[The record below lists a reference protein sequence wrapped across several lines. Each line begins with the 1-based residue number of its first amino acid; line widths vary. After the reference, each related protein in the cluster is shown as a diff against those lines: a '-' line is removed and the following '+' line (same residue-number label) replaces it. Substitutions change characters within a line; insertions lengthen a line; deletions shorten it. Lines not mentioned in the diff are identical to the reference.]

1 MAVRKATAVWNGNLK
16 EGSGT
21 MTLPSQGYEGPY
33 TYASRF
39 EEGKGTNPEELIGAA
54 IAGCF
59 SMHLANQLAQAGSTP
74 ESINTTASVRIES
87 GVINQIVLDTTVN
100 APGLSQDVFD
110 EKVAFS
116 KANCPVSKALAA
128 VGDISVNATLQA

>member
-1 MAVRKATAVWNGNLK
+1 MAVRKAEAVWQGTLK

-21 MTLPSQGYEGPY
+21 MKLPSQGYEGPY

-54 IAGCF
+54 IAGCY
-59 SMHLANQLAQAGSTP
+59 SMHLANQLATAGFPP
-74 ESINTTASVRIES
+74 ESINTTASVRIEA
-87 GVINQIVLDTTVN
+87 GVINQIVLDTTVS
-100 APGLSQDVFD
+100 APGIGQDVFE

-128 VGDISVNATLQA
+128 VGDITVNATLQ

>member
-1 MAVRKATAVWNGNLK
+1 MAVRKAEAVWQGTLK

-21 MTLPSQGYEGPY
+21 MKLPSQGYEGPY

-54 IAGCF
+54 IAGCY
-59 SMHLANQLAQAGSTP
+59 SMHLANQLATAGFPP
-74 ESINTTASVRIES
+74 ESINTTASVRIEA
-87 GVINQIVLDTTVN
+87 GTINQIVLDTTVS
-100 APGLSQDVFD
+100 APGVGQDVFE

-128 VGDISVNATLQA
+128 VGDITVNATLQ

>member
-1 MAVRKATAVWNGNLK
+1 MAVRKAEAAWQGTLK
-16 EGSGT
+16 EGSGA
-21 MTLPSQGYEGPY
+21 MKLPSQGYEGPY

-39 EEGKGTNPEELIGAA
+39 EEGQGTNPEELIGAA

-59 SMHLANQLAQAGSTP
+59 SMHLANQLATAGFTP
-74 ESINTTASVRIES
+74 DSINTTASVRIEA
-87 GVINQIVLDTTVN
+87 GTINQIVLDTQVS
-100 APGLSQDVFD
+100 APGLGQDVFD

-128 VGDISVNATLQA
+128 VPEILVNATLQ

>member
-1 MAVRKATAVWNGNLK
+1 MAVRKAEAVWQGTLK

-21 MTLPSQGYEGPY
+21 MKLPSQGYEGPY

-54 IAGCF
+54 IAGCY
-59 SMHLANQLAQAGSTP
+59 SMHLANQLATAGFPP
-74 ESINTTASVRIES
+74 ESINTTASVRIEA
-87 GVINQIVLDTTVN
+87 GVINQIVLDTTVS
-100 APGLSQDVFD
+100 APGIGQDVFE

-128 VGDISVNATLQA
+128 VGDIVVNATLQ

>member
-1 MAVRKATAVWNGNLK
+1 MAVRKAEAIWKGNLK

-21 MTLPSQGYEGPY
+21 MKLPSQGYEGPF

-39 EEGKGTNPEELIGAA
+39 EDGKGTNPEELIGAA

-59 SMHLANQLAQAGSTP
+59 SMHLSNQLATAGFTP

-87 GVINQIVLDTTVN
+87 GTINQIVLDTTVT
-100 APGLSQDVFD
+100 APGLSEEVFN
-110 EKVAFS
+110 EKVNFS
-116 KANCPVSKALAA
+116 KANCPVSKALAS
-128 VGDISVNATLQA
+128 VGEIIVNATLA